1 MRSNE
6 YQERPVLIN
15 LKDQVITEIRV
26 DEDCYGPCDTC
37 DQGAKYYKS
46 VSFTTSNYAYLNID
60 LKALDATEERR
71 SIADLIQFFCRKL
84 EDFEDM
90 TWEEFASE
98 MKRFHDLDERELV

>member
-1 MRSNE
+1 MRINE
-6 YQERPVLIN
+6 YEERPVFIN
-15 LKDQVITEIRV
+15 LRDCVITELRV

-46 VSFTTSNYAYLNID
+46 ISFTTSDYAYLCID
-60 LKALDATEERR
+60 LKSLYATEERR

-90 TWEEFASE
+90 TWLEFESE
-98 MKRFHDLDERELV
+98 IKRFHGLDERELV

>member
-6 YQERPVLIN
+6 HQERPVLIN
-15 LKDQVITEIRV
+15 LRDQVITEIRV
-26 DEDCYGPCDTC
+26 DEDCLGPCETC

-46 VSFTTSNYAYLNID
+46 ISFTTSNYDYLCID
-60 LKALDATEERR
+60 LKSLDATEERR

-98 MKRFHDLDERELV
+98 MKRFHDVDERELV

>member
-6 YQERPVLIN
+6 HQERPVLIY
-15 LKDQVITEIRV
+15 LKDCTITEIRV

-37 DQGAKYYKS
+37 DQGARYYKS
-46 VSFTTSNYAYLNID
+46 ISFTTSDHAYLEVS
-60 LKALDATEERR
+60 LKSLDATEERR
-71 SIADLIQFFCRKL
+71 SIADLIQFFCHKL

-98 MKRFHDLDERELV
+98 MKRFHGIDERELV